1 MKTIITFFLFVLLIF
16 NIFSQTV
23 VKMSMPP
30 LPDEPL
36 NVITLYDEGLPL
48 NTTVVL
54 GAIGYS
60 VTGGTAPYTFQWLK
74 NEVVFATGDIAVLK
88 PESGTNYSLKI
99 TDKNN
104 CFTVMSINI
113 DATKNVSSA
122 FNKRILVTPTFVIDK
137 IAVSFVD
144 IIPDKST
151 VRIFDGKGILHLQTE
166 IAGNGYIPLQLQK
179 GTYYVVIECNKEF
192 VAEKIIVK

>member
-1 MKTIITFFLFVLLIF
+1 MKTIITFFLCVLLIF

-104 CFTVMSINI
+104 CFTVMSINV

-179 GTYYVVIECNKEF
+179 GTYYVVIEYNKEF

>member
-1 MKTIITFFLFVLLIF
+1 MKTIITFFLCELIIF
-16 NIFSQTV
+16 TFFSQTV

-104 CFTVMSINI
+104 CFTVMSINV

-122 FNKRILVTPTFVIDK
+122 FNKRILVTPTYVIDK

-166 IAGNGYIPLQLQK
+166 ITGNGYIPLQLQK
-179 GTYYVVIECNKEF
+179 GTYYVVIEYNKEF
-192 VAEKIIVK
+192 VAEKIIVQ